1 MKEPMALTRR
11 DAYATLFVVAG
22 LLLAVSVVQGWGWP
36 LMNGVRMG
44 IIALAVTGMFA
55 CSVSGWAGP
64 NVSYTNPFMI
74 LGIAIGV
81 ITLGAA
87 IGGLFVDTIIYLAV
101 MMVAVA
107 LLWLVTVVH
116 RLFSGTSRSQTI
128 TAA

>member
-1 MKEPMALTRR
+1 MALTRR
-11 DAYATLFVVAG
+11 DAYATLFVAAG

-44 IIALAVTGMFA
+44 VIALAVTGMFA
-55 CSVSGWAGP
+55 CSVSGWARP

-74 LGIAIGV
+74 IGIALGV
-81 ITLGAA
+81 VALGAA
-87 IGGLFVDTIIYLAV
+87 VGGLVANTIIYLAV

-116 RLFSGTSRSQTI
+116 RLFAGTSWSQPI